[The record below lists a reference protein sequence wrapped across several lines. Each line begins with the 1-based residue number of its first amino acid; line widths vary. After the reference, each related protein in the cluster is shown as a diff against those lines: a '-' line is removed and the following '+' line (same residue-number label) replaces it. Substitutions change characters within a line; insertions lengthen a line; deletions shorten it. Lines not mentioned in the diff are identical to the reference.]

1 MEQIKNVFNTRMTEL
16 MEIILVSVITCTFS
30 FSQPD
35 VPSIKDPVTDLTN
48 TLSPEQYQLLRS
60 QILQFEDSTS
70 NQLVLVMI
78 PTLDG
83 GEIRDYG
90 IQVLEQNKIG
100 QKGKDNGILLLVVK
114 DDRKVSIEVGYG
126 LEGVLTDAVCNQI
139 IRNEILPQFRDGN
152 YYEGVSSAVASIVL
166 VTKGEYAA
174 DRKSKRK
181 QSDWFSVI
189 ITFIIIISFIS
200 FFGRGR
206 RQSLSSRGANAIW
219 WGGGLGGGGSNWNS
233 FGGGGGGGGWSA
245 GGGSFGGGGSS
256 GSW

>member
-1 MEQIKNVFNTRMTEL
+1 MEQIKNVFNARIAEL
-16 MEIILVSVITCTFS
+16 MEIILVSVIVCTFS

-48 TLSPEQYQLLRS
+48 TLSAEHYQQLRS

-70 NQLVLVMI
+70 NQLVLLMI
-78 PTLDG
+78 PSLDG

-90 IQVLEQNKIG
+90 IQVLEKNKIG

-152 YYEGVSSAVASIVL
+152 YYEGISSAVASLVL
-166 VTKGEYAA
+166 VTKGEYTS

-200 FFGRGR
+200 FFGRGGR
-206 RQSLSSRGANAIW
+206 KSLSSRGASAIW
-219 WGGGLGGGGSNWNS
+219 WGGGFGGGGNNWNS